1 MVDQTET
8 LTGPSSSQSV
18 PHLPATEIVD
28 DITKQEDL
36 AMNEEL
42 PPTTEAREDPP
53 PPSLFEPFAQPT
65 GGLLSTP
72 LASSHSPE
80 EGTIIEGEQGGAN
93 PQAIIQALDS
103 LSNIPAH
110 LTLLSN
116 ESNLYHDRDMDEL
129 EDVEELLDDPTPF
142 VQESAND
149 DTDDGW
155 QDDQWMEPP
164 DGNGSLIEN
173 TELSGFELDRLPH
186 DKVGM
191 GPGSISTSSEKDA
204 NDDIGEFYPSDDD
217 DSYRDSDSICG
228 SVSPLPPTQRER
240 LSTNHNTNATNNNT
254 IGPITPPVE
263 QGEFPPI
270 ELLQFALPDPGDQY
284 FDPNGA
290 DADMADI
297 SMHTESPTPEQNLL
311 LLTFLKSE
319 PEHGH
324 DKHPLPPSSLI
335 HIYSQSVLPP
345 NHIVPDENTNKRHS
359 PAFERNLTV
368 EQFIRQWYL
377 RARMSR
383 DRLGMKH
390 KYPAIA
396 PEAMNVQNWQRPTKI
411 SRPDDHKGRYFDIQN
426 IPWMSKLDVDRAAAR
441 ALRDQWYTSYHNL
454 RFEPHGYAITP
465 RDTENYFKAKNMYTK
480 FKATMAHFQL
490 RNLMSVRASNVV
502 QYVYRNKVYSVT
514 PFYDVQDTIL
524 ELTESV
530 SSNPVAEPL
539 KISTMKAKHGVTVVG
554 GFSGEYAYKGEIHGY
569 DKVEG
574 RITKHLNGITN
585 HIDIV
590 QHRTSHT
597 PQAII
602 ASNDNSIRILDCE
615 TNKFI
620 GTHSFARAINC
631 TDTSPD
637 GRLRVIVG
645 DSADSWV
652 VDSETGKPVQPLTG
666 HRDFGFACAWS
677 PDMLHIATSNQDK
690 TVNIWDARM
699 WRVLQTLD
707 SDVAGYRSLRFSP
720 VGGGPRSLLMCEP
733 ADRLVIV
740 NAQNYQ
746 TRQVHEF
753 FGEIGGA
760 DFTPDGGRIWLS
772 NMDSRFGGL
781 MEFDRIQ
788 WGQEF
793 GIGHTRRAK
802 IEARGD
808 VYYPDLPNEWL
819 PEAELDDDPRC
830 VLSASERR
838 IRYLRLMSDAEFSR
852 FNIYLG

>member
-8 LTGPSSSQSV
+8 AAGSSSSSQSV
-18 PHLPATEIVD
+18 LHLSAAGVVD

-36 AMNEEL
+36 VMNEEL
-42 PPTTEAREDPP
+42 PHTTETREDSPP
-53 PPSLFEPFAQPT
+53 LSLFGPFAQPT
-65 GGLLSTP
+65 SGLLSTP
-72 LASSHSPE
+72 LTSSPSPE
-80 EGTIIEGEQGGAN
+80 EEHISEDVPEVTG
-93 PQAIIQALDS
+93 S
-103 LSNIPAH
+103 LAHLPDPYPLINIPAH
-110 LTLLSN
+110 LTLYSN
-116 ESNLYHDRDMDEL
+116 GHSFYHDRDMDEQ
-129 EDVEELLDDPTPF
+129 EDVEELLDHSAPF
-142 VQESAND
+142 VPESAND
-149 DTDDGW
+149 ETDDGW
-155 QDDQWMEPP
+155 QEDQWMEPP
-164 DGNGSLIEN
+164 DGNGSLIEIA
-173 TELSGFELDRLPH
+173 ELSGFELDRLPH
-186 DKVGM
+186 DRVGT
-191 GPGSISTSSEKDA
+191 GPGSISTISERDGNDA
-204 NDDIGEFYPSDDD
+204 TEGFYPSDDE
-217 DSYRDSDSICG
+217 DSYRDAESICG
-228 SVSPLPPTQRER
+228 NVSSLPPAQQEQ
-240 LSTNHNTNATNNNT
+240 LSTNHDISNNHNNTNNTT

-263 QGEFPPI
+263 QAEFPPI
-270 ELLQFALPDPGDQY
+270 ELLQFALPDPGDHY
-284 FDPNGA
+284 FDPSGA
-290 DADMADI
+290 DSDMVDI
-297 SMHTESPTPEQNLL
+297 SMHTET
-311 LLTFLKSE
+311 
-319 PEHGH
+319 
-324 DKHPLPPSSLI
+324 
-335 HIYSQSVLPP
+335 
-345 NHIVPDENTNKRHS
+345 
-359 PAFERNLTV
+359 FERNLTV

-377 RARMSR
+377 RARMSQ
-383 DRLGMKH
+383 DRLGIKH
-390 KYPAIA
+390 PYPPIA
-396 PEAMNVQNWQRPTKI
+396 SEAMNVQNWQRPTKI

-426 IPWMSKLDVDRAAAR
+426 IPWSSKLNVDRAAAR
-441 ALRDQWYTSYHNL
+441 NLRDQWYTSYHNL
-454 RFEPHGYAITP
+454 RFQPHGYAITP

-620 GTHSFARAINC
+620 ATHRFARAINC

-652 VDSETGKPVQPLTG
+652 VDSETGKPVQPLAG
-666 HRDFGFACAWS
+666 HRDYGFACAWS

-699 WRVLQTLD
+699 WRILQTLD

-720 VGGGPRSLLMCEP
+720 VGGGPRTLLMCEP
-733 ADRLVIV
+733 ADRFVIV

>member
-8 LTGPSSSQSV
+8 AAGPSSSQSV
-18 PHLPATEIVD
+18 PHLSATEVVD

-36 AMNEEL
+36 VMNEEL
-42 PPTTEAREDPP
+42 PHTTETREDSPP
-53 PPSLFEPFAQPT
+53 LSLFGPFAQPT
-65 GGLLSTP
+65 SGLLSTP
-72 LASSHSPE
+72 LTSSPFPE
-80 EGTIIEGEQGGAN
+80 EEHISEDVPEVTG
-93 PQAIIQALDS
+93 S
-103 LSNIPAH
+103 LAH
-110 LTLLSN
+110 LTDPYPLITIPSHLTLYSN
-116 ESNLYHDRDMDEL
+116 GHSFYHDRDMDEQ
-129 EDVEELLDDPTPF
+129 EDVEELLDHPAPF
-142 VQESAND
+142 VSESAND
-149 DTDDGW
+149 ETDDGW
-155 QDDQWMEPP
+155 QEDQWIEPP
-164 DGNGSLIEN
+164 DGNGSLIEIS
-173 TELSGFELDRLPH
+173 ELSGFELDRLPH
-186 DKVGM
+186 DRVGT
-191 GPGSISTSSEKDA
+191 GPGSISTSSEKDG
-204 NDDIGEFYPSDDD
+204 NDATGGFYPSEDE
-217 DSYRDSDSICG
+217 DSCPDSESICG
-228 SVSPLPPTQRER
+228 NVSSLPAAEQEQ
-240 LSTNHNTNATNNNT
+240 LSTNHDISNNPNNT
-254 IGPITPPVE
+254 AIGPITPPVE
-263 QGEFPPI
+263 QAEFPPI
-270 ELLQFALPDPGDQY
+270 ELLQFALPDPGDHY
-284 FDPNGA
+284 FDPSGV
-290 DADMADI
+290 DSDMADM
-297 SMHTESPTPEQNLL
+297 SMHTET
-311 LLTFLKSE
+311 
-319 PEHGH
+319 
-324 DKHPLPPSSLI
+324 
-335 HIYSQSVLPP
+335 
-345 NHIVPDENTNKRHS
+345 
-359 PAFERNLTV
+359 FERNLTV

-377 RARMSR
+377 RARMSH
-383 DRLGMKH
+383 DRLGIKH
-390 KYPAIA
+390 PYPPIA
-396 PEAMNVQNWQRPTKI
+396 SEAMNVQNWQRPTKI
-411 SRPDDHKGRYFDIQN
+411 SRPDDHKGRNFDIQN
-426 IPWMSKLDVDRAAAR
+426 IPWTSKLNVDRAAAR
-441 ALRDQWYTSYHNL
+441 SLRDQWYTSYHNL
-454 RFEPHGYAITP
+454 RFQPHGYAITP

-530 SSNPVAEPL
+530 SSNPVADPL

-569 DKVEG
+569 EKVEG

-615 TNKFI
+615 KNKFI
-620 GTHSFARAINC
+620 ATHRFARAINC

-652 VDSETGKPVQPLTG
+652 VDSETGKPVQPLAG
-666 HRDFGFACAWS
+666 HRDYGFACAWS

-699 WRVLQTLD
+699 WRILQTLD

-720 VGGGPRSLLMCEP
+720 VGGGPRTLLMCEP
-733 ADRLVIV
+733 ADRFVIV